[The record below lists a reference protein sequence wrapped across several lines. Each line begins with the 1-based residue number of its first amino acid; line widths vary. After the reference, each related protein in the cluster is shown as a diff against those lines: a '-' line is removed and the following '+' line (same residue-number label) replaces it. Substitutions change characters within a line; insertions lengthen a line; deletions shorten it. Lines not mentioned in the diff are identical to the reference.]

1 MIINKLVT
9 YFIKFEHQWNNFA
22 ISRQQTFPDF
32 TIFEEQ

>member
-22 ISRQQTFPDF
+22 ISRQQTFPNF